1 MRRLPANDVYILG
14 VRHCNSALREAGNER
29 CDLQGLSS
37 LCPATTQLHTPL
49 FVNHVERL
57 ESLCASWAI
66 QGRAWRVPRGAT

>member
-37 LCPATTQLHTPL
+37 PSPAITQLHTPL
-49 FVNHVERL
+49 YVNHV
-57 ESLCASWAI
+57 ESLCASWGI
-66 QGRAWRVPRGAT
+66 QGRAW